1 MAKRIEGVSDKL
13 LTCAREEF
21 MEMGFQ
27 DASLRVIA
35 AKAGTSPCSIYT
47 RFHDKEG
54 LFHALVDE
62 VEEHFLSWFLSEQAA
77 FDERA
82 VEAKADVLDYA
93 SDKFELM
100 VDYLY
105 DHYDVFR
112 LMVRCADIDCYEKML
127 DRLIEIDNEYT
138 LRYMTST
145 GHDAIASGRM
155 TPELMHMLANAY
167 YSGLFETICHEMP
180 RDRAHIYV
188 RQLRRF
194 FVMGWADLLQ
204 IERA

>member
-1 MAKRIEGVSDKL
+1 MARRIEGVSDKL
-13 LTCAREEF
+13 ICCAREEF

-47 RFHDKEG
+47 RFRDKEG
-54 LFHALVDE
+54 LFHALVGE
-62 VEEHFLSWFLSEQAA
+62 VVEDFLEWFLREQAA
-77 FDERA
+77 FDDRS
-82 VEAKADVLDYA
+82 VEAKTDVLDYA
-93 SDKFELM
+93 GDKFVMM

-112 LMVRCADIDCYEKML
+112 LLVRCADIDCYENMM
-127 DRLIEIDNEYT
+127 DRLIAIDNEYAV
-138 LRYMTST
+138 RYMTST

-155 TPELMHMLANAY
+155 SPELLHMLASAY
-167 YSGLFETICHEMP
+167 YSGLFETIRHEMP
-180 RDRAHIYV
+180 REKAHVYV

-204 IERA
+204 IEKG

>member
-13 LTCAREEF
+13 ICCAREEF

-35 AKAGTSPCSIYT
+35 ARAGTSPCSIYT
-47 RFHDKEG
+47 RFKDKEG

-62 VEEHFLSWFLSEQAA
+62 VVERFLAWFLGEQAA
-77 FDERA
+77 FDDRS
-82 VEAKADVLDYA
+82 VEAKEDVLDYA
-93 SDKFELM
+93 GDKFEIM

-112 LMVRCADIDCYEKML
+112 LLVRCADIDCYEKML
-127 DRLIEIDNEYT
+127 DRLIEIDNEYAV
-138 LRYMTST
+138 RYMTST
-145 GHDAIASGRM
+145 NHDAIASGRM
-155 TPELMHMLANAY
+155 EPELLHMLANAY
-167 YSGLFETICHEMP
+167 YSGLFETIRHEMP
-180 RDRAHIYV
+180 REKAHVYV

>member
-1 MAKRIEGVSDKL
+1 M
-13 LTCAREEF
+13 
-21 MEMGFQ
+21 
-27 DASLRVIA
+27 
-35 AKAGTSPCSIYT
+35 
-47 RFHDKEG
+47 
-54 LFHALVDE
+54 
-62 VEEHFLSWFLSEQAA
+62 EHFLSWFLSEQAA

-112 LMVRCADIDCYEKML
+112 LMVRCADI
-127 DRLIEIDNEYT
+127 EIDNEYT
-138 LRYMTST
+138 LRYRTST

-167 YSGLFETICHEMP
+167 YSGLFETIRHEMP